1 MASPKRRITEY
12 KLKKDSNKNIFI
24 LWLFFPETDI
34 LIINLIQLLVISYYV
49 LCLIDGATSVCL
61 VFFDSILFQVGDW
74 LHEDMKKKLDEY
86 VTDIER
92 VTKTWD
98 WVQQKVFALIQS

>member
-61 VFFDSILFQVGDW
+61 VFFDSILF
-74 LHEDMKKKLDEY
+74 
-86 VTDIER
+86 
-92 VTKTWD
+92 
-98 WVQQKVFALIQS
+98 